1 MTADTILRP
10 LVLAAAVATGV
21 GGCDRAKS
29 GELFSPSPLRGNADE
44 FSILLYVLSGA
55 NHEQRIEGYK
65 ARTEEDAAGWKGLFV
80 VHGNALSE
88 LYWGRY
94 ASHRAARRN
103 LRKAQRY
110 RTPVNIPIYEH
121 ARIVEHPHSWKGP
134 TEWDLRN
141 ADGVY
146 TIAIAVFYNDEEDK
160 VFNRKRLALAYCK
173 VLREEGQE
181 AYYNHGASKSTV
193 TIGAFPASAIKVE
206 KIRGGTTE
214 QKIIQDERM
223 KQIRKEFPHL
233 LVNGGRRQIAVPKLG
248 STKGQWVDRPSIP
261 VFIPGMK
268 PSGNE

>member
-10 LVLAAAVATGV
+10 LVLAAAVAAGV
-21 GGCDRAKS
+21 GGCDGAKS
-29 GELFSPSPLRGNADE
+29 GKLFSPSLLRGNADE

-55 NHEQRIEGYK
+55 NREQRIEGYR
-65 ARTEEDAAGWKGLFV
+65 AQTEEDAGWKGLFV
-80 VHGNALSE
+80 VHGDALSE
-88 LYWGRY
+88 LYWGRHT
-94 ASHRAARRN
+94 SRRAARRN
-103 LRKAQRY
+103 LRKARRY
-110 RTPVNIPIYEH
+110 RTPVDIPIYEH
-121 ARIVEHPHSWKGP
+121 ARIVEHPNSGKGP
-134 TEWDLRN
+134 TEWDLHN

-146 TIAIAVFYNDEEDK
+146 TVAVAVFYNDEKHK

-223 KQIRKEFPHL
+223 KQICKKFPHL
-233 LVNGGRRQIAVPKLG
+233 LVNGKRRQIAVPRLG
-248 STKGQWVDRPSIP
+248 STKGQWIDRPSTP